1 VIGRFVLQR
10 LVLAL
15 PVLLGVLLMG
25 FGLLN
30 LVPSDPAT
38 LQAGPNATA
47 EVIAAIRTEMG
58 LDRPLPEQFLR
69 YLGRLAQGD
78 FGRSLVNNMP
88 VSQEIGTAMAA
99 TAELVLACVIWA
111 LPAGL
116 ALGTLAA
123 VRRGSL
129 ADRAIMAFAVAGVS
143 LPVFFVG
150 VILMR
155 VVGQEL
161 DLLPFI
167 GRGGPLWTAEGWR
180 HVALPALTLGL
191 IFIGPVA
198 RMTRA
203 AMLEVLAADHVR
215 TARAKGLGRAAV
227 TLRHGLRNALIPV
240 VTLVGLQIGYLLG
253 GAIVTETIFAWP
265 GIGRLAVGAIVANDL
280 PVAQGAIL
288 LLAVGFIAVNLVV
301 DVLYVLL
308 DPRVQ
313 PE

>member
-10 LVLAL
+10 LLLAL
-15 PVLLGVLLMG
+15 PVLFGVLVMG

-38 LQAGPNATA
+38 LQAGPNATS

-58 LDRPLPEQFLR
+58 LDRPLWEQFLR

-88 VSQEIGTAMAA
+88 VSQEIGTAIGA
-99 TAELVLACVIWA
+99 TGELVLACVLWA

-116 ALGTLAA
+116 LLGTLAA

-129 ADRAIMAFAVAGVS
+129 VDRAIMAFAVAGVS

-150 VILMR
+150 VVLMR
-155 VVGQEL
+155 VLGQEL

-167 GRGGPLWTAEGWR
+167 GRGGPLWTLEGWR

-191 IFIGPVA
+191 VFIGPVA

-215 TARAKGLGRAAV
+215 TARAKGLGRGTV
-227 TLRHGLRNALIPV
+227 TLKHGLRNALIPV

-288 LLAVGFIAVNLVV
+288 LLAVGFIAVNLAV